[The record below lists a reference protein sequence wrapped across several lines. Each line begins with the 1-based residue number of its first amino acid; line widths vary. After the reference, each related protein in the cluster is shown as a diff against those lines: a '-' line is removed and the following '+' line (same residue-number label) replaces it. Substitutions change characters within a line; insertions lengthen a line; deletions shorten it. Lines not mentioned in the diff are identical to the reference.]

1 MVMPTNDEECDVVM
15 SRCFS
20 IGRSVVEFEV
30 VEVETMVGRR
40 VRASARVVSSR
51 SQFNLTVIN
60 GFSISLNFNLIKTSL
75 GSFRINLNKT
85 VLHVL

>member
-40 VRASARVVSSR
+40 VRVRVLAWCQVVL
-51 SQFNLTVIN
+51 N
-60 GFSISLNFNLIKTSL
+60 SI
-75 GSFRINLNKT
+75 
-85 VLHVL
+85 